1 MINKINKERRRSMNA
16 TPYDPA
22 TRPILKYEQY
32 TIYIIAQ
39 ITPNSDLQN
48 YP

>member
-1 MINKINKERRRSMNA
+1 MNA

-32 TIYIIAQ
+32 TYMHIDQ
-39 ITPNSDLQN
+39 INPNSDLQI